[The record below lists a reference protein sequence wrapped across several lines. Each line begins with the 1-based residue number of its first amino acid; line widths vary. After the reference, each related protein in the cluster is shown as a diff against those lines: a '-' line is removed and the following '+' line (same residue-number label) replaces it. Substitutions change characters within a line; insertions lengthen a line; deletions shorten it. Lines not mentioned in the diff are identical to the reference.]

1 MCSVCYPHCYKHSGS
16 CQLVPAIRKDAG
28 KLLSEDALLEKFSAT
43 RVAKIKKHC
52 LSTGQWE
59 FDRYEPEKVL
69 YAVLLDQEFDS
80 TRTACDYSGNCLLCV
95 VLASVFVIVCACADL
110 AHSGF
115 FDNVY

>member
-1 MCSVCYPHCYKHSGS
+1 M
-16 CQLVPAIRKDAG
+16 
-28 KLLSEDALLEKFSAT
+28 LSEDALLEKFSAT

-80 TRTACDYSGNCLLCV
+80 TRTECDYGGSL
-95 VLASVFVIVCACADL
+95 CADL
-110 AHSGF
+110 QIIAACSVLF
-115 FDNVY
+115 WQMFL